1 MGTTPIANGSD
12 GNIIYNSGNTVSEI
26 STGDRVVTA
35 IGVDTNIAGGLLVAP
50 AVLTSNAIVLGG
62 GSGLGPKTTAT
73 GTGVVSVLGNSVNA
87 VGGIITA
94 ASSLTANNLIIGQG
108 TGTGMAPTTT
118 GVGVLTALS
127 NQTNTTNG
135 IVTQSAVLTA
145 NNIVLS
151 GGSGGIKTTTTGTG
165 VVTALGI
172 AVNAAGGLV
181 TTPVTLTNHAIL
193 LGGGAG
199 NGIGI
204 LSSLGTNHQVL
215 HGNASGDPTWSAVD
229 LTADVSGILPVANGG
244 TNKSSWTAGKVVFT
258 GTGGTS
264 LNEDV
269 ALQWNNTNK
278 TLTIGT
284 TYSTD
289 PGLYKSKLS
298 VDGATTFYGPVRIS
312 TSTNPPA
319 FQITNIASLSSGG
332 YIGENLGGHF
342 GSLSILPSGSGY
354 PGKFTWGTRISSAYV
369 EAMSLYMGTAGTELF
384 IGYPGTYPGSLALAS
399 SGGSYVYLRTAG
411 NSAYSLTLPVD
422 DGLPNQI
429 LLTDGSGI
437 LSWSNA
443 VTSVGLSFTTGA
455 GHILSNT
462 GTTSPITTVGTYTF
476 AVTGTSGGIPYFDAT
491 DSWNT
496 SALLAANAV
505 MLGGGAGTAPKT
517 TTTGTGV
524 VTAIGINTNT
534 AGGLLVAPAALA
546 LDALVLGGGSGT
558 GPKTTTT
565 GTGVVTALGIAVN
578 ATGGIIT
585 TAVTLTDH
593 AILIGNGAGAG
604 IGVLSSLGTTTT
616 VLHGNASGDP
626 TWGSV
631 VLTTDVSGILPVA
644 NGGTNKSSWTAGS
657 VVFAG
662 ASGTS
667 LTQDNTNF
675 FWDDANNR
683 LGIGTATPSTP
694 LYVLSGTD
702 VSSGTDTI
710 TNAVA
715 TFVGPTRNF
724 NTTGNPALF
733 QLIANT
739 PTGTDL
745 GPTVGFAGRKGTAA
759 TSIGQLAIIK
769 AAFENNT
776 VGDLASYLAFG
787 TRIDSSNVLERMRIN
802 STGKV
807 GIANINPS
815 ALLTLGTAGT
825 AAGTLSLA
833 GSSSGVVT
841 IQTAAAAGTWS
852 LTLPANDGNN
862 LQVLMTDGNGITT
875 WSDSVTSV
883 GLVST
888 TGTAQVL
895 TVTVDTTNP
904 ITTQGTFTLNV
915 TGNKGGINYF
925 DSTSSWKSSTTS
937 QLVYDD
943 TNYRLGIGTAT
954 PSTLLH
960 VQSGTDNTSGTDYIT
975 DAVASIVGPTRNFN
989 AIHNPA
995 LLQVTSNSAFAA
1007 DAGATI
1013 GLGGRT
1019 TTSSTQIAQFAV
1031 IKGAKENA
1039 TSTNKAGYLAF
1050 GTRSA
1055 ITDAYGST
1063 TTTDVLERLRIS
1075 SIGKVGIANTS
1086 PTDLLTLGTAGVTP
1100 GVISFAGATSG
1111 RVKID
1116 VPSTTTDWILTL
1128 PDAVPTLDNFQ
1139 QALFSD
1145 ISGNTEWHDAVR
1157 LLTWTGGLVT
1167 ITDPSTLPKF
1177 TIAGNTGGIVYF
1189 DTTASWKSSTAS
1201 QLVYDDTNHR
1211 LGIGNATPSALLSL
1225 GTAGTLAGT
1234 LSMAG
1239 SSAGTVTVTT
1249 PATITNWTLTLP
1261 PTKPT
1266 ISSQLFVG
1274 DTSGNATWTAAASY
1288 TAGTIILGVVGTQG
1302 NLTLAGTTSG
1312 TVTVTTPATVTDWSL
1327 TLPATKPTINR
1338 QLFVADTNG
1347 AAQWTPAASYAAG
1360 AITLGITGTVSK
1372 VASLG
1377 NTGSTTINMGLSGVA
1392 NINVGDTITGL
1403 ANSGS
1408 HSGDSGIPT
1417 GTTVIAVNP
1426 LLSTITISNPLT
1438 QDQLPGDQLYFNNS
1452 SNPINASPVQGSL
1465 KIASYGSGLV
1475 TVTTAN
1481 NTDTWT
1487 LTLPTTKPT
1496 VNRQLFV
1503 ADTNGAALWTPA
1515 ASYASG
1521 AITVGVVGT
1530 QGSLK
1535 IAGTTS
1541 GTVTITTLP
1550 AAGTYT
1556 LTLPPTDGDNLQTM
1570 LSDGS
1575 GVLFWHDIITSV
1587 GLNPS
1592 TGTAGIMTVSVDTT
1606 NPITTQGVFTLNVAG
1621 NKGGITYF
1629 DSISSWK
1636 TSTASQLVYDDTN
1649 YRLGI
1654 GNATPGALLSLGTA
1668 GTKAGTLSMAG
1679 SSAGTVTVTTPA
1691 TITDWTLTL
1700 PPTKPTIANQLFVGD
1715 TSGNATW
1722 TPAASY
1728 LAGIV
1733 TLGMNGVFTTTSTS
1747 GISGNSYFTVTS
1759 VDGIYAGNLVGG
1771 YGIQAGTTVVST
1783 NSLQV
1788 NISLPLVYNA
1798 IGTYSFNN
1806 SYGVQGGL
1814 KIAGL
1819 TNGLVTVTTA
1829 NTTDT
1834 WTLTLPTAKPTVN
1847 RQLFVADTNGAAL
1860 WTPAASYASGAI
1872 ILGVVG
1878 TQGSL
1883 KIAGTTAGTVT
1894 VTTPATVTDWTLT
1907 LPAAK
1912 PTIDRQLFVADTNG
1926 TTIWT
1931 PAASYASGAITL
1943 GVVGTQGSL
1952 KLAGTTSGTVTLTT
1966 AAAAGTYTL
1975 TLPTT
1980 DGDNL
1985 QTMLTDG
1992 SGVLSWHDIV
2002 TSVGLNPST
2011 GTAGIMTV
2019 SVDTTN
2025 PITTQGTF
2033 TLNVSGNKGGIT
2045 YFDSITSW
2053 KSSTTSQL
2061 VYDDTNYR
2069 LGIGNATP
2077 SALLSL
2083 GTAGTLAGTLSM
2095 AGSSAG
2101 TVTVATPATITNWT
2115 LTLPPTKPTIANQLF
2130 VGDTNG
2136 NATWTAAASYTA
2148 GTIILGVVGT
2158 QGNLKLAGT
2167 TAGTITL
2174 TTPATVTDYTITL
2187 PSVKPTISNQFF
2199 VANTSGDATW
2209 TAAASYAS
2217 GAIILGVV
2225 GTQGSLK
2232 IAGTTAG
2239 TVTVTTPATVTDWT
2253 LTLPATK
2260 PTVDRQLL
2268 VADTNGAAIWT
2279 PAASYA
2285 AGALKLGV
2293 VGTQG
2298 SLVLA
2303 GTTAGTVTVTVPI
2316 NISAPWTLTLP
2327 VAKPAK
2333 VNQVI
2338 VGDTDGVT
2346 SWADSVTS
2354 VGLVSTTGTAQILTV
2369 TVDTTNPITTTGTFT
2384 LNVSGTSGGIPYF
2397 NSSSG
2402 WNTSAVLATAS
2413 VVLGGGAGS
2422 APYSTT
2428 TGTGVVTAIGQNVT
2442 GTSGGI
2448 VIANNPTMTL
2458 PNINNVR
2465 LGYTSTVTSSTPVV
2479 LTKDSNYSQIFT
2491 GSTAQTITLPDVT
2504 TLVLGQGYYIMN
2516 NSSAILTVQSSGS
2529 NTVTTVIPS
2538 TTVYVI
2544 CIAVTGTTAGSWDYD
2559 YTGFA
2564 AITGTGNNVLSA
2576 NPTINGTSTS
2586 ITNVGTFALRDTS
2599 AAYDL
2604 TIAAVSSTALTA
2616 GRTLTVDVVNGS
2628 RTLKIGGNVTIGD
2641 TFNTVGTFSSG
2652 GNFSTAGAFSV
2663 SGAYSTALTITTAT
2677 ALTLPSTGYLLAS
2690 ANPLYGST
2698 GSGIKTI
2705 TGTPD
2710 STSFLRGDG
2719 VWQVVAL
2726 PNAGTTG
2733 QLAYYSSSTA
2743 IDSTPT
2749 IAYTSGK
2756 LAIGIA
2762 GTTMGQVSLAG
2773 STSGIVTIDVAA
2785 AAGTWA
2791 FTLPTSG
2798 GTANYFM
2805 RTDGSGNASWTSL
2818 TVDDTATNSTHYP
2831 VMVDAAGGTVAKTSS
2846 TNFQINPNTGAAL
2859 IKGNIYTQGR
2869 VGMNDSS
2876 NISKVYQYYNST
2888 TDSLDTVFG

>member
-35 IGVDTNIAGGLLVAP
+35 LGVNTNTAGGIVVAP
-50 AVLTSNAIVLGG
+50 SVLTSNAIVLGG
-62 GSGLGPKTTAT
+62 G
-73 GTGVVSVLGNSVNA
+73 
-87 VGGIITA
+87 
-94 ASSLTANNLIIGQG
+94 
-108 TGTGMAPTTT
+108 
-118 GVGVLTALS
+118 
-127 NQTNTTNG
+127 
-135 IVTQSAVLTA
+135 
-145 NNIVLS
+145 
-151 GGSGGIKTTTTGTG
+151 
-165 VVTALGI
+165 
-172 AVNAAGGLV
+172 
-181 TTPVTLTNHAIL
+181 
-193 LGGGAG
+193 
-199 NGIGI
+199 
-204 LSSLGTNHQVL
+204 
-215 HGNASGDPTWSAVD
+215 D
-229 LTADVSGILPVANGG
+229 
-244 TNKSSWTAGKVVFT
+244 
-258 GTGGTS
+258 
-264 LNEDV
+264 
-269 ALQWNNTNK
+269 
-278 TLTIGT
+278 
-284 TYSTD
+284 
-289 PGLYKSKLS
+289 
-298 VDGATTFYGPVRIS
+298 
-312 TSTNPPA
+312 
-319 FQITNIASLSSGG
+319 
-332 YIGENLGGHF
+332 
-342 GSLSILPSGSGY
+342 
-354 PGKFTWGTRISSAYV
+354 
-369 EAMSLYMGTAGTELF
+369 
-384 IGYPGTYPGSLALAS
+384 
-399 SGGSYVYLRTAG
+399 
-411 NSAYSLTLPVD
+411 
-422 DGLPNQI
+422 
-429 LLTDGSGI
+429 
-437 LSWSNA
+437 
-443 VTSVGLSFTTGA
+443 
-455 GHILSNT
+455 
-462 GTTSPITTVGTYTF
+462 
-476 AVTGTSGGIPYFDAT
+476 
-491 DSWNT
+491 
-496 SALLAANAV
+496 
-505 MLGGGAGTAPKT
+505 
-517 TTTGTGV
+517 
-524 VTAIGINTNT
+524 
-534 AGGLLVAPAALA
+534 
-546 LDALVLGGGSGT
+546 GT

-565 GTGVVTALGIAVN
+565 GTGVVTALGNNVN
-578 ATGGIIT
+578 AVGGVIT
-585 TAVTLTDH
+585 VGTTLNDY
-593 AILIGNGAGAG
+593 AILLGRGAGTAIG
-604 IGVLSSLGTTTT
+604 ILSSLGTSTT
-616 VLHGNASGDP
+616 VLHGNAGGDP

-631 VLTTDVSGILPVA
+631 VLTSDVSGILPVA
-644 NGGTNKSSWTAGS
+644 NGGTNKSSYTAGS

-667 LTQDNTNF
+667 LTEDNTNF
-675 FWDDANNR
+675 FWDDTNNR

-694 LYVLSGTD
+694 LYVLSGNA
-702 VSSGTDTI
+702 VISGIDTI
-710 TNAVA
+710 TNAVG

-739 PTGTDL
+739 LTGTDL
-745 GPTVGFAGRKGTAA
+745 GPTLGFAGMKEGG
-759 TSIGQLAIIK
+759 TSIVQLSIIK

-776 VGDLASYLAFG
+776 TGDLASYLAFG
-787 TRIDSSNVLERMRIN
+787 TRINSSNVLERMRIN
-802 STGKV
+802 SVGNV
-807 GIANINPS
+807 GIANTNPG
-815 ALLTLGTAGT
+815 ALLSLGTAGSK
-825 AAGTLSLA
+825 AGTLSLA
-833 GSSSGVVT
+833 GGTSGVVT

-862 LQVLMTDGNGITT
+862 LQVLMTDGSGITT

-925 DSTSSWKSSTTS
+925 DTTSSWKSSTAS

-954 PSTLLH
+954 PSTKLYVL
-960 VQSGTDNTSGTDYIT
+960 SGTDVTSGTDTIT
-975 DAVASIVGPTRNFN
+975 NAVGTFVGPTRNFN
-989 AIHNPA
+989 TTGNPA
-995 LLQVTSNSAFAA
+995 LFQLIANTLTGTDLGPTLGFA
-1007 DAGATI
+1007 G
-1013 GLGGRT
+1013 
-1019 TTSSTQIAQFAV
+1019 
-1031 IKGAKENA
+1031 IKGGSSIGQLAIVKAAFENNTTGDLA
-1039 TSTNKAGYLAF
+1039 SYLAF
-1050 GTRSA
+1050 GTRIDS
-1055 ITDAYGST
+1055 SN
-1063 TTTDVLERLRIS
+1063 VLERMRINS
-1075 SIGKVGIANTS
+1075 VGNVGIANTNPS
-1086 PTDLLTLGTAGVTP
+1086 ALLSLGTAGSKAGTLSLA
-1100 GVISFAGATSG
+1100 GSTAGTLTIS
-1111 RVKID
+1111 
-1116 VPSTTTDWILTL
+1116 VPSTITSWTMQL
-1128 PDAVPTLDNFQ
+1128 PPAVPTK
-1139 QALFSD
+1139 
-1145 ISGNTEWHDAVR
+1145 DAYRQGLLADTDGTTAWKDVVT

-1177 TIAGNTGGIVYF
+1177 TIAGNKGGITYF
-1189 DTTASWKSSTAS
+1189 DSTTSWKSSTAS
-1201 QLVYDDTNHR
+1201 QLVYDDTNYR
-1211 LGIGNATPSALLSL
+1211 LGIGNAAPSALLSL
-1225 GTAGTLAGT
+1225 GTAGTLGGAFT
-1234 LSMAG
+1234 MAG
-1239 SSAGTVTVTT
+1239 SSAGTVTVNAPATITDWSLTLPATKPTVNRQLFVGDTNGAAQWTPAASYSLGAITLGVVGTQGSLKIAGTTAGTVTVTT
-1249 PATITNWTLTLP
+1249 PATITDWSLTLP

-1302 NLTLAGTTSG
+1302 NLKIAGTTAG
-1312 TVTVTTPATVTDWSL
+1312 TLTITTPATVND
-1327 TLPATKPTINR
+1327 
-1338 QLFVADTNG
+1338 
-1347 AAQWTPAASYAAG
+1347 
-1360 AITLGITGTVSK
+1360 
-1372 VASLG
+1372 
-1377 NTGSTTINMGLSGVA
+1377 
-1392 NINVGDTITGL
+1392 
-1403 ANSGS
+1403 
-1408 HSGDSGIPT
+1408 
-1417 GTTVIAVNP
+1417 
-1426 LLSTITISNPLT
+1426 
-1438 QDQLPGDQLYFNNS
+1438 
-1452 SNPINASPVQGSL
+1452 
-1465 KIASYGSGLV
+1465 
-1475 TVTTAN
+1475 
-1481 NTDTWT
+1481 WT
-1487 LTLPTTKPT
+1487 LTLPADKPT

-1606 NPITTQGVFTLNVAG
+1606 NPITTHGVFTLNVAG

-1722 TPAASY
+1722 TAAASY
-1728 LAGIV
+1728 
-1733 TLGMNGVFTTTSTS
+1733 T
-1747 GISGNSYFTVTS
+1747 
-1759 VDGIYAGNLVGG
+1759 
-1771 YGIQAGTTVVST
+1771 AGTIILGVV
-1783 NSLQV
+1783 
-1788 NISLPLVYNA
+1788 
-1798 IGTYSFNN
+1798 GT
-1806 SYGVQGGL
+1806 QGSL
-1814 KIAGL
+1814 KIAG
-1819 TNGLVTVTTA
+1819 TTAGTVTVTTPA
-1829 NTTDT
+1829 TVTDYT
-1834 WTLTLPTAKPTVN
+1834 ITLPAAKPTID

-1872 ILGVVG
+1872 TLGVVG

-1952 KLAGTTSGTVTLTT
+1952 KLSGTTSGTVTLTT

-1992 SGVLSWHDIV
+1992 SGVLSWHDII
-2002 TSVGLNPST
+2002 TSVGLVSTT

-2033 TLNVSGNKGGIT
+2033 TLNVAGNKGGIT
-2045 YFDSITSW
+2045 YFDSISSW
-2053 KSSTTSQL
+2053 KTSTASQL

-2069 LGIGNATP
+2069 LGIANAAP

-2083 GTAGTLAGTLSM
+2083 GTAGTKAGTLSM

-2101 TVTVATPATITNWT
+2101 TVTVTTPATITDWT
-2115 LTLPPTKPTIANQLF
+2115 LTLPATKPTIANQLF
-2130 VGDTNG
+2130 VADTNG
-2136 NATWTAAASYTA
+2136 TAIWTPAASYTAGTIILGVVGTQGNLKLAGTTAGTVTVTAPATITDWMLTLPATKPTIANQLFVADTNGTAIWTAAASYTA

-2167 TAGTITL
+2167 TAGTL
-2174 TTPATVTDYTITL
+2174 TVTAPATI
-2187 PSVKPTISNQFF
+2187 
-2199 VANTSGDATW
+2199 
-2209 TAAASYAS
+2209 
-2217 GAIILGVV
+2217 
-2225 GTQGSLK
+2225 
-2232 IAGTTAG
+2232 
-2239 TVTVTTPATVTDWT
+2239 TDWM

-2260 PTVDRQLL
+2260 PTVANQLL
-2268 VADTNGAAIWT
+2268 VADTSGNSIWT

-2285 AGALKLGV
+2285 TGALKLGV

-2303 GTTAGTVTVTVPI
+2303 GTTAGTVTVTVPV

-2327 VAKPAK
+2327 VAKPAR

-2338 VGDTDGVT
+2338 IGDTNGVT
-2346 SWADSVTS
+2346 SWADVVTS
-2354 VGLVSTTGTAQILTV
+2354 VGLQPTTGTSHIMTV
-2369 TVDTTNPITTTGTFT
+2369 TVDTANPITTTGTFT
-2384 LNVSGTSGGIPYF
+2384 LNVAGTSGGIPYF
-2397 NSSSG
+2397 DAANS
-2402 WNTSAVLATAS
+2402 WNTSALLATAS

-2491 GSTAQTITLPDVT
+2491 GSTAQTITLPNVT
-2504 TLVLGQGYYIMN
+2504 TLVLGQAYYIMN

-2529 NTVTTVIPS
+2529 NTVATVIPG

-2544 CIAVTGTTAGSWDYD
+2544 CIAVTGTGAGSWDYD

-2616 GRTLTVDVVNGS
+2616 GRTLTVDIVNS
-2628 RTLKIGGNVTIGD
+2628 NRTLKIGGNVTFGD
-2641 TFNTVGTFSSG
+2641 TFSTVGTFS
-2652 GNFSTAGAFSV
+2652 TAGTFSV

-2726 PNAGTTG
+2726 PNVGTAG

-2773 STSGIVTIDVAA
+2773 STSGTVTIDVAA
-2785 AAGTWA
+2785 TAGTWA

-2846 TNFQINPNTGAAL
+2846 TNFQINPSTGAAL

-2869 VGMNDSS
+2869 VGMNDTS
-2876 NISKVYQYYNST
+2876 NVSKVYQYYNST